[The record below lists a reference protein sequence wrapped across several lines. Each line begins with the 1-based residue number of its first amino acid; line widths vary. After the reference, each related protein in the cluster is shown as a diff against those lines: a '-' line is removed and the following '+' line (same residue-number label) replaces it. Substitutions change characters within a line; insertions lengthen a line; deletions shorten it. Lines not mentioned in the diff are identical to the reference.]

1 MSSLGRLEMFTKLKM
16 LTKLEMLT
24 QLKMLI
30 KLKIKRR
37 PSNDPLIQKD
47 DPLRRS
53 EICPSRLGVGD
64 AATFKK

>member
-1 MSSLGRLEMFTKLKM
+1 M

-47 DPLRRS
+47 DPPRRS